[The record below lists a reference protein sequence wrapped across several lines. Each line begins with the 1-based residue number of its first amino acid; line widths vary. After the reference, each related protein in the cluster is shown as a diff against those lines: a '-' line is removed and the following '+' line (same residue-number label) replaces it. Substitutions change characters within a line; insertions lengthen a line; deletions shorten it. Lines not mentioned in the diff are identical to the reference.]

1 MMNEMKHL
9 RRSVPLLMAAAL
21 CASTPVLP
29 AQAQETA
36 PPPSQQQEAPPPQ
49 QGQQQEAQPQVKT
62 YTGKIMKLQNGNFAL
77 VTGQSTQ
84 GQAAGHFLDN
94 QDEAKKYEGKEVR
107 VTGTLEM
114 ASNTIHVTKIESAA

>member
-1 MMNEMKHL
+1 MNRNKHL
-9 RRSVPLLMAAAL
+9 RGSVPLLMAAAL
-21 CASTPVLP
+21 CASPAVLL

-36 PPPSQQQEAPPPQ
+36 PSQQQEAPAPQ
-49 QGQQQEAQPQVKT
+49 QGQQQDAQPQVKT
-62 YTGKIMKLQNGNFAL
+62 YAGKIMKLQNGNFAL
-77 VTGQSTQ
+77 VTGQSAQ

-114 ASNTIHVTKIESAA
+114 ASNTIHVTKIETAA